1 MSEPVAPLADTP
13 ADLPANG
20 PASGPAAS
28 AATGASGAP
37 SEATAP
43 GEQVI
48 LSARSLERTYRMGH
62 EVVNVLR
69 GADLDLRA
77 GESVAIM
84 GRSGA
89 GKSTLLHLMGLLD
102 HADSGSLALDGIE
115 TTGLSAAGRARLR
128 NRLVGFVFQFYHLL
142 PELSALENAMLP
154 RMIAHGPMAWMG
166 QRGKAR
172 RDALALLDE
181 LGLKERARHRPG
193 QLSGGER
200 QRVAIA
206 RALVTGPR
214 LLLCDEPTGNLDE
227 HTSDIIAEQ
236 LFDISRRHGHTLV
249 LVTHDDDLAV
259 RADRRLRL
267 HDGHLEPV

>member
-1 MSEPVAPLADTP
+1 MSDPVAPPAETP
-13 ADLPANG
+13 VDLPA
-20 PASGPAAS
+20 
-28 AATGASGAP
+28 TGAVQAP
-37 SEATAP
+37 AP
-43 GEQVI
+43 TDRVI
-48 LSARSLERTYRMGH
+48 LSAKALERTYRMGH

-102 HADSGSLALDGIE
+102 HADGGSLELDGIE

-154 RMIAHGPMAWMG
+154 RMIAHGPMAWMSH
-166 QRGKAR
+166 RSKAR

-181 LGLKERARHRPG
+181 LGLKDRARHRPG

-249 LVTHDDDLAV
+249 LVTHDEDLAA

-267 HDGHLEPV
+267 HDGHLDPV